1 MLCETIE
8 GNTAVSLQVVGEWMS
23 DKWLLLAGFG
33 FAAANTT
40 VGISSGCSNCFLR
53 IDFRARN
60 GLLRILSRWVY

>member
-40 VGISSGCSNCFLR
+40 VAHIFWVFQLHSSNRLQGSQWPTSGSF
-53 IDFRARN
+53 
-60 GLLRILSRWVY
+60 